1 MNTPDINKK
10 RLFTASRIAVATTA
24 ARFVAISAMMA
35 PLKDCFGLDNE
46 QVGWI
51 GGAGLWGFTL
61 TMLVFGSL
69 CDLLGMKLVFCL
81 AVLAHLTGAVVMCLA
96 NGFIMLFCGSLLLSM
111 GDGLVQ
117 AAGNPLVVTLFP
129 DRKTEMMNKFHLW
142 FPGGIVIG
150 GLVVFALDKVMP
162 DVWQAKLAMV
172 LVPTVL
178 YGAVFFG
185 QRFPTTERV
194 QLGVSFGQMFRE
206 TFFRPLFL
214 LLALCMMMTASVELG
229 PNTWLT
235 PVLESAGIPGILV
248 LVWVS
253 LLMALLR
260 QLAGPVVRKLAPL
273 GILLCSAVLSGLG
286 LLGLSYSHSL
296 VTALASGTVFA
307 AGVAYFWPTMIGI
320 TSERVP
326 KGGALALAMMGSVGM
341 VAVGLITVPMMGRV
355 ADDHIHEHLPVR
367 ATTLCLQYIADT
379 YPALLYTTQS
389 NSDHDIRQTIDAT
402 EAVLA
407 SQTAAGVLPEPQT
420 AIALRLAIAAAPQS
434 EAAQAAKQLIGP
446 AETYGGQIAFR
457 KVALLSIILAAIFG
471 LLCINDCFRGRCRR
485 GSK

>member
-1 MNTPDINKK
+1 MNTSAPNTR
-10 RLFTASRIAVATTA
+10 RLFTASRIAVGATA
-24 ARFVAISAMMA
+24 ARFVAISAIMVS
-35 PLKDCFGLDNE
+35 LKNHFGLDNE

-69 CDLLGMKLVFCL
+69 CDLLGMKLVFRL
-81 AVLAHLTGAVVMCLA
+81 AMLAHLAGVMAMCLA
-96 NGFIMLFCGSLLLSM
+96 NGFIMLFGGSLLLSM

-142 FPGGIVIG
+142 FPGGIVIC
-150 GLVVFALDKVMP
+150 GLIAFALDKAVP
-162 DVWQAKLAMV
+162 DVWQAKLAMIF
-172 LVPTVL
+172 VPTVL
-178 YGAVFFG
+178 YGTMFFG

-248 LVWVS
+248 LVWIS

-260 QLAGPVVRKLAPL
+260 QLAGPMVRKLAPL
-273 GILLCSAVLSGLG
+273 GILFCSAVLSGLG
-286 LLGLSYSHSL
+286 LLGLSYSQNL
-296 VTALASGTVFA
+296 VTALAAGTVFA
-307 AGVAYFWPTMIGI
+307 VGVAYLWPTMIGF

-326 KGGALALAMMGSVGM
+326 KGGGLALAMMGSVGM
-341 VAVGLITVPMMGRV
+341 VAVGLVTVPMMGRV
-355 ADDHIHEHLPVR
+355 ADSRIYERLPAR
-367 ATTLCLQYIADT
+367 ETALCLRQIVETYPSLMSQTSGKNESDICQAAKAAQSVIAGWIADGT
-379 YPALLYTTQS
+379 
-389 NSDHDIRQTIDAT
+389 
-402 EAVLA
+402 
-407 SQTAAGVLPEPQT
+407 LPQPET
-420 AIALRLAIAAAPQS
+420 AIALRSAIAAAPQS
-434 EAAQAAKQLIGP
+434 EAAHTARELIGP
-446 AETYGGQIAFR
+446 GENFGGRVAFR
-457 KVALLSIILAAIFG
+457 GVAVLTIILAAIFG
-471 LLCINDCFRGRCRR
+471 FLWINDRIG
-485 GSK
+485 GSATSCPP

>member
-1 MNTPDINKK
+1 MNAPAINTK
-10 RLFTASRIAVATTA
+10 RLFTASRIAVVATA

-35 PLKDCFGLDNE
+35 PLKGCFGLDNE

-61 TMLVFGSL
+61 TMLLFGSL
-69 CDLLGMKLVFCL
+69 CDLFGMKLVFRL
-81 AVLAHLTGAVVMCLA
+81 AVLAHLAGAMAMCLA
-96 NGFIMLFCGSLLLSM
+96 NGFVMLLGGSLLLSM

-142 FPGGIVIG
+142 FPGGIVIC
-150 GLVVFALDKVMP
+150 GLIAFALDKAVP

-172 LVPTVL
+172 FVPTVL
-178 YGAVFFG
+178 YGAMFLG

-214 LLALCMMMTASVELG
+214 LLALCMMMTASIELG

-260 QLAGPVVRKLAPL
+260 QLAGPMVRKLAPL

-286 LLGLSYSHSL
+286 LLGLSYSHNL
-296 VTALASGTVFA
+296 VTALAAGTVFA
-307 AGVAYFWPTMIGI
+307 VGVAYLWPTMIGI

-355 ADDHIHEHLPVR
+355 ADGHIHEHLPVR
-367 ATTLCLQYIADT
+367 ETTMCLQHIVET
-379 YPALLYTTQS
+379 YPALM
-389 NSDHDIRQTIDAT
+389 RQAQGRSGDDLRQAL
-402 EAVLA
+402 EAAQAALA
-407 SQTAAGVLPEPQT
+407 GRTAAGVLPEPQ
-420 AIALRLAIAAAPQS
+420 AVAALRSAIAAAPQS
-434 EAAQAAKQLIGP
+434 EAAQTARRLIGP
-446 AETYGGQIAFR
+446 AETYGGQVAFR

-471 LLCINDCFRGRCRR
+471 LLCINDRIRG
-485 GSK
+485 GTLPG